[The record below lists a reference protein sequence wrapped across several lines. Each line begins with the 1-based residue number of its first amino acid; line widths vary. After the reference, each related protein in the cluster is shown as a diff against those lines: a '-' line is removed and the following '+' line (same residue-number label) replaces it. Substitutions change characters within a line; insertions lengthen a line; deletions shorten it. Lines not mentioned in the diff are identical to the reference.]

1 MCAIVLLVNNQTT
14 RSLSDL
20 FIYSNTCLKIIS
32 FCSYG
37 SVGLPQIKSL
47 RSFRSVSCAQYCYVS
62 LSRYCYVSLAQYCY
76 VSCAQYCY
84 MSLSQYCYVSLGQ
97 YCYVSCAQ
105 YCYVSLNFPC
115 CDCEIQNS
123 NKSVVPLLEFMFKCN
138 VERYIMSIYIHIFL
152 CNCLPLRF
160 SRTFI

>member
-62 LSRYCYVSLAQYCY
+62 LSQYCYVSLA
-76 VSCAQYCY
+76 
-84 MSLSQYCYVSLGQ
+84 Q